1 MMKNPDPKT
10 DPCFYC
16 TAETGRNAHCHAN
29 CERFAE
35 AQILKEAEKKKKA
48 EFDKE
53 HSYFMSEAQKNTTM
67 KNQRKYNRHG
77 TRRK

>member
-53 HSYFMSEAQKNTTM
+53 HSYFMSEAQKNATM

>member
-53 HSYFMSEAQKNTTM
+53 HSYFMSEAQKNNTM

>member
-1 MMKNPDPKT
+1 MMKKPDPKT

-16 TAETGRNAHCHAN
+16 TAETGRCSHCHGT

-35 AQILKEAEKKKKA
+35 AQVLKEAEKKKKK

-53 HSYFMSEAQKNTTM
+53 HSYFMTEAQKDITI
-67 KNQRKYNRHG
+67 KNQKKYNQHG